1 MFVSGYSYTAGGIF
15 SLFTFLVA
23 IPSAVKVYNF
33 VGPMDR
39 GSIVVA
45 TPFYFVPAFI
55 YMFAIGGLTGVILG
69 ALSINIHLH
78 DTYFVVAHFHY
89 IKFGAAALG
98 FFAALHYWFPKPF
111 GRMYNRGFGNLSL
124 LVFFI
129 GFNLLFMPMFVL
141 GYEGMPRR
149 YFDYLPQYASLQ
161 VLSVVGSWGLGLGLV
176 VVV

>member
-15 SLFTFLVA
+15 SRFGFLVA

-33 VGPMDR
+33 VGTMYR
-39 GSIVVA
+39 GSIVVD
-45 TPFYFVPAFI
+45 TPFYFVLAFI

-69 ALSINIHLH
+69 ALSINIHLP

-98 FFAALHYWFPKPF
+98 FFAALHYWFPKVF
-111 GRMYNRGFGNLSL
+111 GRMYNRGFANLSL

-129 GFNLLFMPMFVL
+129 GFNLLFIPLFVL

-149 YFDYLPQYASLQ
+149 YFDYLLQYASLQ
-161 VLSVVGSWGLGLGLV
+161 VLSGVGSGGV
-176 VVV
+176 VLRAVVM